1 MTIDRRLDP
10 EVEPGVA
17 LIQGLL
23 DWTGLTLEAIP
34 PFRERLDTVFGSLAA
49 DVPPNP
55 GVVAENRTIPG
66 PDGAPE
72 IRVRIHRPVDQVE
85 ILPCFYH
92 IHGGGMIIGSI
103 DTEDV
108 AMAAFVDQ
116 VGCVVVSVDYR
127 LAPEHPHPAPVE
139 DCYAGLKWTAEHAA
153 ELRIDPERIAVGG
166 ESAGGGLSAAT
177 VLLARDRGGPKVA
190 FQYLIYPMLDDRNVT
205 PSSKEFA
212 GSWPGWPR
220 EMNLLG
226 WKALLGEAAGG
237 TDVSPYAAPTRAQDL
252 SNLPPAYVDCG
263 NLEVFRDEDIEYA
276 RRLMQ
281 AGVPVEFH
289 CWPGVFH
296 AWELAAP
303 AADVTQRAFAAR
315 YGALKRA
322 LHPGTAAAGPATEAA
337 EAV

>member
-1 MTIDRRLDP
+1 MAIDRRLDP

-23 DWTGLTLEAIP
+23 DWTGVTLEAIP
-34 PFRERLDTVFGSLAA
+34 AFRERLDTVFGSLAA

-55 GVVAENRTIPG
+55 GVVAENRSIPG
-66 PDGAPE
+66 PEGAPE
-72 IRVRIHRPVDQVE
+72 IRVRVHRPADQGE
-85 ILPCFYH
+85 TLPCFYH
-92 IHGGGMIIGSI
+92 IHGGGMIRGSI
-103 DTEDV
+103 DSED
-108 AMAAFVDQ
+108 AALAVFVEQ

-166 ESAGGGLSAAT
+166 KSAGGGLSAAT

-212 GSWPGWPR
+212 GAWPSWPR

-226 WKALLGEAAGG
+226 WKALLGEGAGG
-237 TDVSPYAAPTRAQDL
+237 KDVSPYAAPTRAQDL
-252 SNLPPAYVDCG
+252 SNLPPAYIDCG

-276 RRLMQ
+276 QRLMQ

-296 AWELAAP
+296 GWELAAP

-322 LHPGTAAAGPATEAA
+322 LHPGTASAPPASEAA